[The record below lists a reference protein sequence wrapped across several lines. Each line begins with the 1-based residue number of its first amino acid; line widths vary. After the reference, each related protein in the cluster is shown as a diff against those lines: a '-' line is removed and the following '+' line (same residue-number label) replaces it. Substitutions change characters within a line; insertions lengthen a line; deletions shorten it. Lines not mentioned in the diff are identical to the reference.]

1 MKPKSI
7 FWISLAIGVFLSAP
21 LGWAQEDPVVQ
32 AAREVAQTQL
42 RIPRDVELKFI
53 EKRQSN
59 IAGFLMV
66 KFHAMA
72 PDREIPLIIY
82 VDPEG
87 EKVFVGSLFIKGVN
101 VTRQEAGEPKMRQ
114 MDMGQFNIEK
124 SAIRGALESKVT
136 VVEFS
141 NFECPYCRRS
151 WMTVKALLEK
161 HPQDFRYVFKHF
173 PLQPQGKPFDLSAL
187 VAAAQ
192 EISNE
197 AFWEVHDFLF
207 TDEGQKIIRLETV
220 KVKERIE
227 DLLKAKGFE
236 VQKFKAAVEGGAGR
250 KRVEEDLAIGR
261 KIHISGTP
269 TTIINGY
276 LQRGGITD
284 EILHKFIKK

>member
-1 MKPKSI
+1 MKTKRI
-7 FWISLAIGVFLSAP
+7 FWVSFAIGVFLSAA
-21 LGWAQEDPVVQ
+21 LAWAQEDPVVQ
-32 AAREVAQTQL
+32 AARDLAKTQL

-53 EKRQSN
+53 EKRQSS
-59 IAGFLMV
+59 IPGFLMV

-72 PDREIPLIIY
+72 PDRVIPLVIY
-82 VDPEG
+82 VDPKG

-124 SAIRGALESKVT
+124 SAIRGALGSKIT

-141 NFECPYCRRS
+141 NFECPYCRHS

-187 VAAAQ
+187 AAASQ
-192 EISNE
+192 EVSSE

-207 TDEGQKIIRLETV
+207 TDEGQKIIRLETAR
-220 KVKERIE
+220 VKERIE
-227 DLLKAKGFE
+227 ELLKEKGFE
-236 VQKFKAAVEGGAGR
+236 VSKFQAAVESGAGR

-261 KIHISGTP
+261 KIHVGGTP
-269 TTIINGY
+269 TTIINGF

-284 EILHKFIKK
+284 EILHRYMKE

>member
-1 MKPKSI
+1 MKTSRI
-7 FWISLAIGVFLSAP
+7 FWISLGVWVFLLTP

-32 AAREVAQTQL
+32 AAREVAKTQL
-42 RIPRDVELKFI
+42 RIPKDVELKFI

-59 IAGFLMV
+59 IPGFFVV
-66 KFHAMA
+66 KFHAIA
-72 PDREIPLIIY
+72 PDREIPLIMY

-124 SAIRGALESKVT
+124 SAIRGAEGAKVT

-187 VAAAQ
+187 VAATQ
-192 EISNE
+192 EVSSE
-197 AFWEVHDFLF
+197 AFWQVHDFLF
-207 TDEGQKIIRLETV
+207 SDEGQKIIRQETA
-220 KVKERIE
+220 KVKEKIE
-227 DLLKAKGFE
+227 ELLKEKGFE
-236 VQKFKAAVEGGAGR
+236 VQKFQAALESGAG
-250 KRVEEDLAIGR
+250 KRRVDEDLAIGR
-261 KIHISGTP
+261 KIHVSGTP
-269 TTIINGY
+269 TTIVNGY

-284 EILHKFIKK
+284 EILHRFMKE